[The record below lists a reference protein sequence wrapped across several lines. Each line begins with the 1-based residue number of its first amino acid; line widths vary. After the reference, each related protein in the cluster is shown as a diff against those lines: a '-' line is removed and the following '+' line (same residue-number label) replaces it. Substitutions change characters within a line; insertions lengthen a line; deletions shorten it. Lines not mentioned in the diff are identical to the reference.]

1 MFLLDTAARSGLGLQ
16 ARQSAGPMSGL
27 ERYSEYCNY
36 IQHYRHVTGSIR
48 GSNQGRYAALGK
60 LIKEAGIRGE

>member
-1 MFLLDTAARSGLGLQ
+1 
-16 ARQSAGPMSGL
+16 MSGL